1 MNRAEKPHLTACRGN
16 NSGCLSRRGWLMN
29 NSAMKDRKRLEEA
42 DYFLKCLQALGK
54 ISQHDQVKAGS
65 SAIVTLADAATICG
79 ISAQELWLNYVRLG
93 TLRMYNGDVPA
104 SDFINVTILLHDVIA
119 FFCEQERIRRR
130 YEQSYQT
137 TVKYIVDNR
146 LGHYNNLCM
155 SSYFRMS
162 ESDAIRFESTAIAL
176 SRFFILNPIET
187 INVSCNVENNINNAN
202 INANINANTNTNTNT
217 NNIVIENN
225 IDLDGL
231 AQILKD
237 IVEAVPHGTEKREA
251 VSAGAPTV
259 EKPTAT
265 KNQHR
270 GSNEQRDKID
280 ATAAVC
286 LVVISAIMGRSH
298 LDDDGKINRNR
309 FEALVREAMTA
320 KGQGD
325 LYHATTA
332 KNKFDNSP
340 ELTPFKRQV
349 GRPENK
355 Q

>member
-1 MNRAEKPHLTACRGN
+1 MNRTEKPYLNGLPGEQ
-16 NSGCLSRRGWLMN
+16 NSGCLNRRGGIMN
-29 NSAMKDRKRLEEA
+29 NSAMKYRKRFEEA
-42 DYFLKCLQALGK
+42 GYFLKCLQALNK
-54 ISQHDQVKAGS
+54 ISQHELAKAGS

-79 ISAQELWLNYVRLG
+79 ISAQELWFNYVRLG

-104 SDFINVTILLHDVIA
+104 SDFINVTILLHDVVA
-119 FFCEQERIRRR
+119 FFCEQERIRRC

-146 LGHYNNLCM
+146 LGNYDDICM
-155 SSYFRMS
+155 SSYFRMP

-176 SRFFILNPIET
+176 SRFFILYPVKT
-187 INVSCNVENNINNAN
+187 INASCHVENNINNTN
-202 INANINANTNTNTNT
+202 INANINENTNTNANS
-217 NNIVIENN
+217 IVIENN

-340 ELTPFKRQV
+340 ELTPFKRSV